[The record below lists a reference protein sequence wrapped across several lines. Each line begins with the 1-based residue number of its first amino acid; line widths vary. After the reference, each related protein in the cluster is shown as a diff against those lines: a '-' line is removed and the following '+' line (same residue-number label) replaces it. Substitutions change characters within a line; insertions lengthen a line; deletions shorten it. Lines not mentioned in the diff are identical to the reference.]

1 MNVLKGLGVIDGKH
15 TEEALSCPHVLIPHG
30 AVLLLTCSVQD
41 VQETRLSVNH
51 HLLPVGVLQT
61 NQHQTQACLHQ
72 KDHFLFIYLSE
83 YSDYDEDDTF

>member
-1 MNVLKGLGVIDGKH
+1 MQCIPVVVNVLKGLGVIDGKD

-41 VQETRLSVNH
+41 VQETRLPVNH

-61 NQHQTQACLHQ
+61 NQHQTQACFHQ
-72 KDHFLFIYLSE
+72 
-83 YSDYDEDDTF
+83 